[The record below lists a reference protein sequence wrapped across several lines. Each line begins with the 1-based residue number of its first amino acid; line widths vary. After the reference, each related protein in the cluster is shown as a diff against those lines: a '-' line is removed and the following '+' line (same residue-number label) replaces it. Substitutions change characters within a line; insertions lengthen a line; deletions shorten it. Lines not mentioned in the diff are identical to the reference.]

1 MVVLCYSLRQNCWG
15 SHLIKRH
22 FFRHTHVSS
31 LSGYLWTLLLFLN
44 FSAYQIIVLK
54 VVDGAENLP
63 DDYDSKLTDGD
74 NVSEE
79 NLNFYIT
86 AEIRNDPLH
95 KKSWEFTVG
104 DDTAQGAF
112 VNKALER
119 GEEYVIFQRAMT
131 RDSDVSK
138 LTQFW
143 FFLSTSSWVC
153 NNDNT
158 FIYVSLGFS
167 IQCSC

>member
-1 MVVLCYSLRQNCWG
+1 MLYFWPELLRFSFNQTF
-15 SHLIKRH
+15 
-22 FFRHTHVSS
+22 FFRHARVSS
-31 LSGYLWTLLLFLN
+31 LSGYLLTLLLFLN

-63 DDYDSKLTDGD
+63 DDYDSKLTDGN

-86 AEIRNDPLH
+86 AEIGNDPLH

-104 DDTAQGAF
+104 DDTAQGTF

-119 GEEYVIFQRAMT
+119 GEEYVIFQRAVT
-131 RDSDVSK
+131 RDNDVSK
-138 LTQFW
+138 LTQF
-143 FFLSTSSWVC
+143 
-153 NNDNT
+153 
-158 FIYVSLGFS
+158 
-167 IQCSC
+167 